1 MPRRRPAFTLVELL
15 VVIAIIGILVALL
28 LPAIQAA
35 REAARRSECTNKL
48 RQIGI
53 ALHNYE
59 GTYKTLPAGSGL
71 YPTDTTMTFENWL
84 EAQGL
89 VGKELEWSWVIGM
102 LKFMEEGDVINDLDL
117 KLETK
122 NDTTCWAQSGAV
134 GDLST
139 NRGKIAVTVIQG
151 LICPSDE
158 RSSSP
163 IFDDRV
169 ALGTSVVPVVQGL
182 WYVGSMGPTSMG
194 GAPFEACKY
203 DSSDIMQSRRTC
215 MGCNLGTQEASCA
228 PCYKNAKVGDCVQKG
243 LWVGMFARTP
253 TKRKFKQ
260 VTDGLS
266 NTYLVGE
273 TLPGQH
279 TRSGVFNNNFPMSS
293 TIIPLNN
300 MVTIVGTITQTN
312 PDIGDATGFK
322 SMHPGGANMVMGD
335 GSVSFVQETIDYI
348 AWNEFGSTGGS
359 EAPPDE

>member
-1 MPRRRPAFTLVELL
+1 MRTVRKAFTLVELL

-35 REAARRSECTNKL
+35 REAARRSECVNKL

-59 GTYKTLPAGSGL
+59 GTYKTLPSGSGL
-71 YPTDTTMTFENWL
+71 YNPAGTVFVDWL
-84 EAQGL
+84 ESQGF
-89 VGKELEWSWVIGM
+89 VGKELEWSWVTGM

-117 KLETK
+117 KLEAK

-139 NRGKIAVTVIQG
+139 NRGKIAVTVIPG

-158 RSSSP
+158 RSSNP

-203 DSSDIMQSRRTC
+203 DSTDIMLSRRTC
-215 MGCNLGTQEASCA
+215 MGCNLGTQQTDCA
-228 PCYKNAKVGDCVQKG
+228 PCVASGKVGCVQKG

-253 TKRKFKQ
+253 EKRKFKQ

-266 NTYLVGE
+266 NTFLVGE
-273 TLPGQH
+273 TLPSQH
-279 TRSGVFNNNFPMSS
+279 TRAGVFNNNFPMSS

-300 MVTIVGTITQTN
+300 MITIIGPINQTN

-322 SMHPGGANMVMGD
+322 SLHPGGANMMMSD
-335 GSVSFVQETIDYI
+335 GSVRFVQETIDFI
-348 AWNEFGSTGGS
+348 AWNEFGTTAGS
-359 EAPPDE
+359 DLPPEEQ